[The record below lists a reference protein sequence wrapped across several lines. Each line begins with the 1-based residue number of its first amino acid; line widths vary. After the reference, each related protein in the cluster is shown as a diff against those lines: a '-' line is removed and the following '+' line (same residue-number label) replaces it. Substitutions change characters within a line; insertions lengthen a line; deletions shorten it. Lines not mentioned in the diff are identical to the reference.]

1 MLNVSS
7 LGFLDD
13 QFVIALVGS
22 LLACDVCVYCSVQF
36 QHGFILKV
44 DMVIL

>member
-13 QFVIALVGS
+13 QFVIALVGC
-22 LLACDVCVYCSVQF
+22 LLVCDVCVYFSVQF
-36 QHGFILKV
+36 QLGFIFKV